1 MRNSALII
9 FEAGAKR
16 GRRVSFIRL
25 LMICVMIMV
34 RLIGVKRTA
43 VPMNSMRARFLH
55 VENW

>member
-9 FEAGAKR
+9 FEARAKR

-25 LMICVMIMV
+25 LTTWLMRMV

-43 VPMNSMRARFLH
+43 VATNSMRARGFFT
-55 VENW
+55 